1 MYRHLWQRETCYRGL
16 ARFEECPGNAEFE
29 VECLRCFPYSLQ
41 YRSLARSLYRTV
53 VAVGGYPSL
62 RRFQYYYHR
71 SCGTM
76 PKAPET
82 VSLLP
87 HVVTHPSTD
96 VRQAQRLD
104 YIDQFRGFTMLSMV
118 LVNFLGD
125 GGFDATPPFFR

>member
-1 MYRHLWQRETCYRGL
+1 
-16 ARFEECPGNAEFE
+16 
-29 VECLRCFPYSLQ
+29 
-41 YRSLARSLYRTV
+41 
-53 VAVGGYPSL
+53 
-62 RRFQYYYHR
+62 
-71 SCGTM
+71 M